1 MRMPFE
7 RAAFRVI
14 RVLCIAFIA
23 IMLPILSGCSR
34 DSGGSVEPA
43 NNHWA
48 TFAVYRTYFLW
59 HVELPVDVRDVVPG
73 TNLVVFPEGPWC
85 LVLSVVPGQMAG
97 WAAKFEDLDAC
108 VNKADADSGIS
119 FSQKSD
125 RGKLAT
131 VGVFNE
137 VGTAGHYYHLYRNG
151 GACVFLESVDR
162 IAPALIRNV
171 ADWVS
176 SH

>member
-1 MRMPFE
+1 M
-7 RAAFRVI
+7 AASKVI
-14 RVLCIAFIA
+14 CVLCIAFMA
-23 IMLPILSGCSR
+23 IILPLLSGCCR
-34 DSGGSVEPA
+34 DSGGSVIPA

-48 TFAVYRTYFLW
+48 TFAVYRTYYLW

-97 WAAKFEDLDAC
+97 WAAKFEDLEAC
-108 VNKADADSGIS
+108 VKKAGVDSGVS

-125 RGKLAT
+125 RETLAT

-151 GACVFLESVDR
+151 GACVFLETVDQ
-162 IAPALIRNV
+162 IDPALIRKT